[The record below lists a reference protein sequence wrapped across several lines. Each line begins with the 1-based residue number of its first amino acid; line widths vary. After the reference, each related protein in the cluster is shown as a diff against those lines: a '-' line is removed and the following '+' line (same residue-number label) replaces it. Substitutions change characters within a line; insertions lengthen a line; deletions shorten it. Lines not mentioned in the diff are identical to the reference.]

1 MQEGAGHSQ
10 GSECKGK
17 MTQMIHPAFSIPQ
30 VTPLHPTPLHN
41 KPTIRTKAEMD
52 TDDPKKTQMTL
63 KIHKNNSSK
72 IWKGVKLPRAPSASQ
87 TADQSFLP

>member
-30 VTPLHPTPLHN
+30 YPLHPTPLHN
-41 KPTIRTKAEMD
+41 KLTIRTKAEMD
-52 TDDPKKTQMTL
+52 TDDPKKTQITL
-63 KIHKNNSSK
+63 KSI
-72 IWKGVKLPRAPSASQ
+72 KGFPPKSGKA
-87 TADQSFLP
+87 